1 MAIELAAPAAAKHK
15 MRVVIKVGTSLIAPG
30 GQIDIHLLRGMV
42 DQFDL
47 SKHEYLIVTSGAIAA
62 GMSGLELG
70 KRPHD
75 VPRMQACAAVG
86 QSKLMHTYE
95 RLFFGKKVVAQLL
108 LSSDDFTS
116 PIRYRNLQ
124 NALAQLLDL
133 GVVPIVNEND
143 SVSVRELEGAFG
155 DNDELSSLLATAV
168 KADWLLLLTNVD
180 GFLVPN
186 GKKKPKPKPKLQ
198 RVIRR
203 LTPELEAQCN
213 GTSRLGRGGM
223 ISKLRAAKLASE
235 GGVHVAI
242 VNGRHPQAITLGM
255 ERKIGTYFP
264 PRKTS

>member
-1 MAIELAAPAAAKHK
+1 

-30 GQIDIHLLRGMV
+30 GRIDANLLRAMV

-47 SKHEYLIVTSGAIAA
+47 SQHEYLIVTSGAIAA
-62 GMSGLELG
+62 GMSSLG
-70 KRPHD
+70 MRKRPGG
-75 VPRMQACAAVG
+75 VRSMQACAAVG
-86 QSKLMHTYE
+86 QSRLMHTYE

-124 NALAQLLDL
+124 NALAELLSL
-133 GVVPIVNEND
+133 SVVPIVNEND

-168 KADWLLLLTNVD
+168 KADWLLLLTDVD
-180 GFLVPN
+180 GFYMPDGPKRL
-186 GKKKPKPKPKLQ
+186 GKKPRLV
-198 RVIRR
+198 RVVRK
-203 LTPELEAQCN
+203 LTPTLEAQCN
-213 GTSRLGRGGM
+213 GKSAMGRGGM

-242 VNGRHPQAITLGM
+242 VNGRHPEAIALAM

-264 PRKTS
+264 PQVGRS

>member
-1 MAIELAAPAAAKHK
+1 

-30 GQIDIHLLRGMV
+30 GQIDANLLRAMV

-47 SKHEYLIVTSGAIAA
+47 SKNEYLIVTSGAIAA
-62 GMSGLELG
+62 GMSGLALR
-70 KRPHD
+70 KRPSG
-75 VPRMQACAAVG
+75 VPGMQACAAVG

-116 PIRYRNLQ
+116 PVRYRNLQ
-124 NALAQLLDL
+124 NALSELLSL

-143 SVSVRELEGAFG
+143 SVSVRELVGAFG

-168 KADWLLLLTNVD
+168 KADWLLLLTDVD
-180 GFLVPN
+180 GFYMPDGRKRSSRKPRLV
-186 GKKKPKPKPKLQ
+186 
-198 RVIRR
+198 RVVRK
-203 LTPELEAQCN
+203 LTPALEAQCN
-213 GTSRLGRGGM
+213 GTSALGRGGM

-242 VNGRHPQAITLGM
+242 VNGRHPQGITLGM

-264 PRKTS
+264 PQGRS

>member
-1 MAIELAAPAAAKHK
+1 

-30 GQIDIHLLRGMV
+30 GQIDVHLLRGLV

-47 SKHEYLIVTSGAIAA
+47 SKNEYLIVTSGAIAA
-62 GMSGLELG
+62 GMSGLGLPKPAG
-70 KRPHD
+70 SVPHRDAPPND

-86 QSKLMHTYE
+86 QSRLMHTYE

-116 PIRYRNLQ
+116 PVRYRNLQ
-124 NALAQLLDL
+124 NAMAELLAL

-180 GFLVPN
+180 GFLIPN
-186 GKKKPKPKPKLQ
+186 GSKKPRLQ
-198 RVIRR
+198 RVIRK
-203 LTPELEAQCN
+203 LTPALEALCN
-213 GTSRLGRGGM
+213 GKSSLGRGGM

-242 VNGRHPQAITLGM
+242 VNGRHPKAITAGM

-264 PRKTS
+264 PRKNG

>member
-1 MAIELAAPAAAKHK
+1 

-30 GQIDIHLLRGMV
+30 GQIDANLLRAIV

-47 SKHEYLIVTSGAIAA
+47 SVHEYLIVTSGAIAA
-62 GMSGLELG
+62 GMSSLG
-70 KRPHD
+70 MRKRPGG
-75 VPRMQACAAVG
+75 VRSMQACAAVG
-86 QSKLMHTYE
+86 QSRLMHTYE

-116 PIRYRNLQ
+116 HIRYRNLQ
-124 NALAQLLDL
+124 NALAELLSL

-168 KADWLLLLTNVD
+168 KADWLLLLTDVD
-180 GFLVPN
+180 GFYMPD
-186 GKKKPKPKPKLQ
+186 GPKRSRKKPRLV
-198 RVIRR
+198 RVVRK
-203 LTPELEAQCN
+203 LTPALEAQCN
-213 GTSRLGRGGM
+213 GKSVLGRGGM

-242 VNGRHPQAITLGM
+242 VNGRHPQAIALGM

-264 PRKTS
+264 PQPGRN